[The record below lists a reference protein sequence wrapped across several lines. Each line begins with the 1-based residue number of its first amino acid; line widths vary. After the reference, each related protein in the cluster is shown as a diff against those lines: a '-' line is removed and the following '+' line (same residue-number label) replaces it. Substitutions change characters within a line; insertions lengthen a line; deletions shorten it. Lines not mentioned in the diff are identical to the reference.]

1 MLQALVPDGVECF
14 GRNDRSLKIQPG
26 SESERPGGQPRRE
39 AEGRGAKRAP
49 GAQQSVAPRR
59 RGGRAEQGGALIP
72 LCFAAGGMC
81 HSRESEAAKSLEG
94 GFSRRKFVL
103 DLSALTIYEGIDFLS
118 NLWRKSSHENT

>member
-1 MLQALVPDGVECF
+1 MLREKRQEFEDSTRQRIRAA
-14 GRNDRSLKIQPG
+14 GRPATAG
-26 SESERPGGQPRRE
+26 SRRPRRE
-39 AEGRGAKRAP
+39 ARP
-49 GAQQSVAPRR
+49 R
-59 RGGRAEQGGALIP
+59 RGGRAEEGGALIP

-118 NLWRKSSHENT
+118 NLWR